1 VYAPLLGVAVMT
13 KWLVA
18 VDESP
23 GEAVGRMKMCKPGG
37 IEISP

>member
-1 VYAPLLGVAVMT
+1 MT

-23 GEAVGRMKMCKPGG
+23 GEAVGRMEEGQELVGPAVN
-37 IEISP
+37 